1 MRYFAHL
8 LTFLPNQGAVR
19 NFSEKKKKKKEKTAL
34 A

>member
-19 NFSEKKKKKKEKTAL
+19 KFSGLQKKKKEKTAL